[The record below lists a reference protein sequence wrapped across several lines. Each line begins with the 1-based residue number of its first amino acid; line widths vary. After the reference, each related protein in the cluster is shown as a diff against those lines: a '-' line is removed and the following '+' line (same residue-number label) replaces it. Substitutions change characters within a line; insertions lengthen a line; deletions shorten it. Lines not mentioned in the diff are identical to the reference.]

1 MGTAKSGDSE
11 LIRVTLIDYFSSEIL
26 VDNLVYPDV
35 AMEHYN
41 TRFSGVTRKE
51 MENALTLGQCLMGK
65 SKAREAVWRFVGPH
79 TIVVGHSANN
89 DLTAMRWIHTVMVD
103 TYLIESKK
111 KKAKEEEAKE
121 KKAKEEKAN
130 EEKANEEKANE
141 EKAKTVAKRD
151 GKEREVQESEQHKEK
166 PKKKVKGSGA
176 LSLKTLTR
184 ERLRREIQTAGRNG
198 HDSLEDVI
206 ATRDLAHWNV
216 LNEIFVG
223 EKL

>member
-1 MGTAKSGDSE
+1 M
-11 LIRVTLIDYFSSEIL
+11 TLIDYFSSEIL

-130 EEKANEEKANE
+130 EEKANEEKA
-141 EKAKTVAKRD
+141 KTVAKRD